1 MKTKFEESQATSH
14 SIQKTLATLVTDKQ
28 RLEQELAEVT
38 AISEELATLCEKNKL
53 M

>member
-1 MKTKFEESQATSH
+1 MRSKYEESQAASN
-14 SIQKTLATLVTDKQ
+14 SIQKTLAGMVTEKQ

-38 AISEELATLCEKNKL
+38 AISEELATICEKNKL

>member
-1 MKTKFEESQATSH
+1 MKSKFEESQATSR
-14 SIQKTLATLVTDKQ
+14 SIQKTLAAIVTEKKRVD
-28 RLEQELAEVT
+28 QELAEVT